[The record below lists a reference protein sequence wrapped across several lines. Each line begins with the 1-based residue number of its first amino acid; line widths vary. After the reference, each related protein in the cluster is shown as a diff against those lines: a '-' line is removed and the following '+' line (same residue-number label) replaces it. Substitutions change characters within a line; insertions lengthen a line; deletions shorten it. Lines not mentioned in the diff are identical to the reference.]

1 MFKKIIEYYNGF
13 DKITSLILKHGLN
26 FCFLI
31 SIISTIILITYNM
44 IFNNPYIYYIGIG
57 LFRLSL
63 IFSMEFII
71 CSFVA
76 DSIKKRDF

>member
-31 SIISTIILITYNM
+31 SIISTII
-44 IFNNPYIYYIGIG
+44 YYSQPLTKKVNSGI
-57 LFRLSL
+57 
-63 IFSMEFII
+63 I
-71 CSFVA
+71 
-76 DSIKKRDF
+76 